1 MQRDM
6 SQDAHRTVR
15 NGIPFIQFIANLHFS
30 SISGLRAS
38 ARDWTQAT
46 NAGSGVV
53 LLDDL
58 IGARHFLSSTAPRS
72 NVDR

>member
-1 MQRDM
+1 MQRDL

-15 NGIPFIQFIANLHFS
+15 NGIPFIQLIANLHFS
-30 SISGLRAS
+30 SIPGLRAS
-38 ARDWTQAT
+38 ARDWTHAT
-46 NAGSGVV
+46 SAGSVVV

-58 IGARHFLSSTAPRS
+58 IGARHFLSSTAGRP